1 MAPGHPSAEK
11 PRRGGHAPTRQAART
26 TISPKGMWR
35 EIRMG
40 SDCGHSRRNTRALT
54 FVSTYMSIL
63 NKLFPETLFPRK
75 LSADAEQRLR
85 LVQARAEEAL
95 IRTHV
100 ENALLFV
107 DTLST
112 DVGYERALD
121 IYVREMSVPD
131 PLASVVAT
139 RALVAL
145 GEALVPAATLN
156 STNDEGTAEAV
167 PMPRLRLDDAAARRR
182 A

>member
-1 MAPGHPSAEK
+1 MRH
-11 PRRGGHAPTRQAART
+11 
-26 TISPKGMWR
+26 
-35 EIRMG
+35 
-40 SDCGHSRRNTRALT
+40 LT
-54 FVSTYMSIL
+54 FVRIHMSIL

-131 PLASVVAT
+131 PLASVIAT

-145 GEALVPAATLN
+145 GEALVPAAALQAV
-156 STNDEGTAEAV
+156 NDEGTAEAV
-167 PMPRLRLDDAAARRR
+167 PMPKLRLDEARERRR

>member
-1 MAPGHPSAEK
+1 
-11 PRRGGHAPTRQAART
+11 
-26 TISPKGMWR
+26 
-35 EIRMG
+35 
-40 SDCGHSRRNTRALT
+40 
-54 FVSTYMSIL
+54 MSIL
-63 NKLFPETLFPRK
+63 GKLFPETLFPRK
-75 LSADAEQRLR
+75 LSADAEQRMR

-107 DTLST
+107 DTLAT

-121 IYVREMSVPD
+121 IYIRELGVPE

-139 RALVAL
+139 RALVQL
-145 GEALVPAATLN
+145 GEALVPPAPEPAH
-156 STNDEGTAEAV
+156 EEPV
-167 PMPRLRLDDAAARRR
+167 PMPKLRLDEAEAARKRR